1 MKKWAKGL
9 NGHFSKE
16 DIYMVIKHENN
27 AQHHYL
33 LDKSISKL
41 QWGITS
47 HQSEWP
53 ASKSLTLHLFIFRVE
68 NREYVNSFLWGLP
81 QSENKTVGHGGIV
94 FSSDT
99 KKSIIVL
106 RNDYT
111 INTLAT

>member
-41 QWGITS
+41 Q
-47 HQSEWP
+47 
-53 ASKSLTLHLFIFRVE
+53 
-68 NREYVNSFLWGLP
+68 
-81 QSENKTVGHGGIV
+81 
-94 FSSDT
+94 
-99 KKSIIVL
+99 
-106 RNDYT
+106 
-111 INTLAT
+111 